1 MLRSCSRI
9 QPRPKIQLQ
18 IERCTFKKPFLFY
31 FIFQNCSLLFKF
43 VKNYI
48 FSGAGRMVRSRSRVK
63 IRPAPLLNRYPAG
76 FPATSLLTVNTY
88 QYRSCYAQHHLAGLN
103 LFYKLLAE
111 SISWGKSVAFHP
123 PLNLSKWSIFLEL
136 YSHCVAYVDAMMP

>member
-1 MLRSCSRI
+1 MEYKPIILSSKIDDLHSSIII
-9 QPRPKIQLQ
+9 QI
-18 IERCTFKKPFLFY
+18 CKKLHFF
-31 FIFQNCSLLFKF
+31 
-43 VKNYI
+43 
-48 FSGAGRMVRSRSRVK
+48 RSRSHGSEPEPGQDK
-63 IRPAPLLNRYPAG
+63 TGSTTLLNRYPAG